1 MPKQFNTKV
10 IHAQET
16 LYSGRPA
23 RCGAPIRVC
32 ALRPISSFARIPI
45 HGRGSIS
52 CLGMLDFARRT
63 NEFVHINHRLT
74 ACANAGSAIRVCT
87 STTQKFNVILGQI
100 VDSFARIPLN
110 GGGSISCPG
119 MLDCAEET

>member
-1 MPKQFNTKV
+1 
-10 IHAQET
+10 
-16 LYSGRPA
+16 
-23 RCGAPIRVC
+23 
-32 ALRPISSFARIPI
+32 
-45 HGRGSIS
+45 
-52 CLGMLDFARRT
+52 MLDFARRT

-87 STTQKFNVILGQI
+87 STTQKFNVILGQV

-119 MLDCAEET
+119 MLDCAEVGSAVFALPSPYIYIIGDFAGFVKGFF